1 MHLKKHFSE
10 ISKLIILI
18 FCAKIFLVFCVK
30 KCKEIKTFNNQ
41 IMGNDPFDN
50 GESLDLLKTN

>member
-1 MHLKKHFSE
+1 V
-10 ISKLIILI
+10 SKNVRKL
-18 FCAKIFLVFCVK
+18 
-30 KCKEIKTFNNQ
+30 KTFNNQ